1 MRFAAR
7 RLRAI
12 VAGVACLAIPLAA
25 APLQPAFSQAAE
37 KVTVRFTWKLKGE
50 YAPLFVALDKGY
62 YKAEGLDVDLAE
74 GSGAQTVLKLLAS
87 GNEKFGYGPAVSAA
101 QAVSQGLPV
110 KVVALYQTKAPMGVI
125 SFPDVALKS
134 PKDLEGK
141 RLAISVGETFGDM
154 LASFTRINNVDIG
167 KIQQIQMDASA
178 RTSQFLTRKI
188 DVMSVYLSNEWP
200 QIEKRANVKFNILRV
215 SDFGLNLLGASIIVG
230 NAFAEQNPETV
241 RKLLRATAKGY
252 RDAMAD
258 PKAAAK
264 TMAKYM
270 KVPEDPEVLDRQVE
284 ATVLSTNAP
293 AGKPIGWQEAARL
306 AGQSGLAEGD
316 RRPARDQAAER
327 VLYQRLSAVGSRRA
341 RPAGWPK
348 RAQRGLSPATPS
360 AVPRAIRPT
369 RAKATRGQRHVLP
382 CARGAIDLAFLRPCP
397 PCGPRTVS

>member
-1 MRFAAR
+1 MSLPERSALIAAPRTGTNDAFRHPALTRGAGDATIQHGALKRERQPTRTWRGETMRSAAR

-167 KIQQIQMDASA
+167 KIQQIQMDSSA

-241 RKLLRATAKGY
+241 KKLLRATAKGY

-270 KVPEDPEVLDRQVE
+270 KVPEDAEVLDRQVE
-284 ATVLSTNAP
+284 ATVVSTNAP
-293 AGKPIGWQEAARL
+293 AGKPIGWQEAADWEANL
-306 AGQSGLAEGD
+306 ALLKETGALPEIK
-316 RRPARDQAAER
+316 P
-327 VLYQRLSAVGSRRA
+327 LSAYYTNDYL
-341 RPAGWPK
+341 
-348 RAQRGLSPATPS
+348 Q
-360 AVPRAIRPT
+360 
-369 RAKATRGQRHVLP
+369 
-382 CARGAIDLAFLRPCP
+382 
-397 PCGPRTVS
+397 